1 MPLKENITQNT
12 PHPFN
17 NLKLLHFFNT
27 ESVFDGSLE
36 M

>member
-17 NLKLLHFFNT
+17 NLNT